1 MPNWCENTLTVNGPA
16 EDVQKFKQDGYLDD
30 GQILSAEKFLP
41 TPKEAIGKNE
51 LKRYLSAWMEQ
62 LKRAH
67 PENPHLLDFI
77 KECEVTDPDEF
88 PTREWH
94 SWRCSFWGTKWD
106 LCDFSISKE
115 EWLESDANEITFNT
129 AWSPHEP
136 LFDFIAMLYPTLS
149 FKLAY
154 IEEGLRFSGYT
165 IWEHGD
171 KLERFYQDKITRE
184 FAIEHLGYS
193 DGYFDDMDEDELANW
208 EGREVVEKG
217 A

>member
-1 MPNWCENTLTVNGPA
+1 MPNWCENVLTINGPA

-41 TPKEAIGKNE
+41 TPKESLDKNE
-51 LKRYLSAWMEQ
+51 LKKYILDGLEQ

-67 PENPHLLDFI
+67 PENPHLLEFI
-77 KECEVTDPDEF
+77 KECEMTDPDEF
-88 PTREWH
+88 PNHDWY

-106 LCDFSISKE
+106 LCGFSISKE
-115 EWLESDANEITFNT
+115 EWLDSDANEITFNT
-129 AWSPHEP
+129 AWSPPKP

-193 DGYFDDMDEDELANW
+193 DEYFDDMDEDELANW
-208 EGREVVEKG
+208 ES
-217 A
+217 

>member
-1 MPNWCENTLTVNGPA
+1 MPNWCANVLTTNGTA
-16 EDVQKFKQDGYLDD
+16 DDIRNFTYEGYFDD
-30 GQILSAEKFLP
+30 GPILSAEKFLP
-41 TPKEAIGKNE
+41 TPKESLDRNE
-51 LKRYLSAWMEQ
+51 LKAFLSAWFKKLE
-62 LKRAH
+62 RTY
-67 PENPHLLDFI
+67 PENPTLPEFLKDL
-77 KECEVTDPDEF
+77 EMTDPDKL
-88 PTREWH
+88 PQGWY
-94 SWRCSFWGTKWD
+94 SWRSSFWGTKWD

-129 AWSPHEP
+129 AWSPPKP

-184 FAIEHLGYS
+184 FAIGHLGYS
-193 DGYFDDMDEDELANW
+193 DEYFDDMDEDELAPW
-208 EGREVVEKG
+208 EDRKLVEK
-217 A
+217 AV